1 MSATFG
7 QQHVAMLLTYSGISF
22 ISGAVN
28 HGFFT
33 GERSLWT
40 AAGGI
45 LLFVLGAWL
54 DHLNKEE
61 PRESVARTLFWG
73 SLLSIGLG
81 FFTGGLQH
89 FPDSPAR
96 SSWVVPLG
104 FAISAVAMLIHGQY
118 RHSGTSR
125 TLAYVSVAGLTVT
138 AASVGAWQW
147 FDRQAAARHADV
159 HAPAARANG
168 LLAQVVTRSVEV
180 RMLDT
185 MRFEPGA
192 VQVRAGETV
201 RFVARNAGAVEHE
214 LVIGSAPEIQ
224 AHAAL
229 MRRGATHSHQAGAAI
244 KVAPGGTRELVV
256 TFNEPAV
263 LTMACLLPGHL
274 EAGMTGSVQVAAAA
288 TAELQGARAGPGAAG
303 KRHDHGTHKH

>member
-1 MSATFG
+1 MMRTTLHRPSERKPSMPATFR

-28 HGFFT
+28 HGFFS

-54 DHLNKEE
+54 DHRNREE
-61 PRESVARTLFWG
+61 PRETIARTLFWG

-104 FAISAVAMLIHGQY
+104 FAISAVALLIHGQY
-118 RHSGTSR
+118 RHAGNSR
-125 TLAYVSVAGLTVT
+125 TLAYVAVAGLTVT
-138 AASVGAWQW
+138 AASLGAWQW
-147 FDRQAAARHADV
+147 LERHPDGAGA
-159 HAPAARANG
+159 HAEAEVREGAG
-168 LLAQVVTRSVEV
+168 SSLVAQVVTRTVDV

-185 MRFEPGA
+185 MRFEPA
-192 VQVRAGETV
+192 LVHVRAGETV
-201 RFVARNAGAVEHE
+201 RFAARNVGAMEHE
-214 LVIGSAPEIQ
+214 LVIGTAPEIKE
-224 AHAAL
+224 HAEL
-229 MRRGATHSHQAGAAI
+229 MRAGSAHNHQGGAAI
-244 KVAPGGTRELVV
+244 KVAPRGNGRPGGD
-256 TFNEPAV
+256 
-263 LTMACLLPGHL
+263 
-274 EAGMTGSVQVAAAA
+274 
-288 TAELQGARAGPGAAG
+288 LQ
-303 KRHDHGTHKH
+303 